1 MKFAIFLLILAGINS
16 TFGNIFLKKS
26 SLTTG
31 VIFPFLNINVYFI
44 IGLVFYGL
52 NVLLFSA
59 ALKHISVSIA
69 YPILAAIGS
78 VFLVFCANFMFSE
91 PITNMKILGIFIIL
105 IGIIIL
111 YFEM

>member
-1 MKFAIFLLILAGINS
+1 MNFAIFLLILAGINS

-26 SLTTG
+26 SMTTG
-31 VIFPFLNINVYFI
+31 IIFPFLNINVYFV

-52 NVLLFSA
+52 NVLLFSV

-78 VFLVFCANFMFSE
+78 VFLVICANFIYSE
-91 PITNMKILGIFIIL
+91 PITNMKILGILIIL
-105 IGIIIL
+105 IGIFIL
-111 YFEM
+111 YLEI